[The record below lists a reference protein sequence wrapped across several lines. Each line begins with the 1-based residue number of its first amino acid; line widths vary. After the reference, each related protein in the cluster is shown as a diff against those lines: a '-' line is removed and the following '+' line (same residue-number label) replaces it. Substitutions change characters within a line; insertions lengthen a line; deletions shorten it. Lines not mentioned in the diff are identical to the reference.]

1 MHLAYSRATW
11 LSSFKLVFVF
21 FYCLASKPPE
31 PDGQMKTIYIIKWK
45 EIPNAKSHYIILRH
59 VFFTSCPC
67 YSSTMRDLILAEA
80 VSYRH
85 KRISNDQDSI
95 REKIME
101 ASVTQK
107 LKTQLTVFAPT
118 KRGRRKHKKQTN
130 VLKETTT
137 KQDGCHE
144 LELTWDKCA
153 SFPS

>member
-1 MHLAYSRATW
+1 MPKAITL
-11 LSSFKLVFVF
+11 
-21 FYCLASKPPE
+21 FYVMFSLPAA
-31 PDGQMKTIYIIKWK
+31 G
-45 EIPNAKSHYIILRH
+45 
-59 VFFTSCPC
+59 CPC

-130 VLKETTT
+130 VPKETTT

-144 LELTWDKCA
+144 LELT
-153 SFPS
+153 